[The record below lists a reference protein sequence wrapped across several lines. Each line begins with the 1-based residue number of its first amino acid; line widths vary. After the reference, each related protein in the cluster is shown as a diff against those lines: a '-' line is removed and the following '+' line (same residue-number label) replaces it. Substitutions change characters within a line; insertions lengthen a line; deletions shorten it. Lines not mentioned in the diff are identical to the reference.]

1 MSGIE
6 GALKYMADQ
15 DSGADYYVSG
25 GVNWAGFTL
34 EQLISMVA
42 DKASVPQLE
51 RLAEDWRST
60 GDGVVDAADYL
71 AEALDDLMDFWSGES
86 ADKARHTVALNA
98 QWVGDLG
105 ITAKDMGQPIEE
117 AAGALK
123 SAQEAMP
130 KLPPV
135 PPATLPASAPRGAE
149 QAALVTDGSPLAAAV
164 GATSAGSESAF
175 QAQAQQEEMKRVAIE
190 TMQRFEAAAVGI
202 DRATPHFDPA
212 STQLRP
218 RVDDVEVTPGGDVW
232 ISTVN
237 MTTGVDLRWQLLTGM
252 NDTHSSGQGVGG
264 LGGGGGGGGGFD
276 GLSSG
281 GGGGY
286 SGGGGGAMLP
296 GPVSGRAALGDG
308 PDRVT
313 GTPGGR
319 PGLPTAISGALPSG
333 GGPTGGGM
341 MGPMGM
347 GGAPMGGMGAA
358 GGAQAHRRRVPF
370 DADDPFDT
378 GEKASPPVI
387 GL

>member
-1 MSGIE
+1 
-6 GALKYMADQ
+6 MADQ
-15 DSGADYYVSG
+15 GTSADYYVSG

-34 EQLISMVA
+34 EQLIGMVA

-60 GDGVVDAADYL
+60 GGGVTDAADYL
-71 AEALDDLMDFWSGES
+71 ADALDDLMDFWSGES
-86 ADKARHTVALNA
+86 AEKARHTVALNA

-123 SAQEAMP
+123 AAQEAMP

-135 PPATLPASAPRGAE
+135 PPSTLPASAPRGAE
-149 QAALVTDGSPLAAAV
+149 HAALVTDGSPLGAAV
-164 GATSAGSESAF
+164 GGAAAGAESAF
-175 QAQAQQEEMKRVAIE
+175 QAQAAQEELKRVAIE

-202 DRATPHFDPA
+202 DRATPHFEA
-212 STQLRP
+212 QSTRLRP

-237 MTTGVDLRWQLLTGM
+237 MTAGVDLRWQLLTGM
-252 NDTHSSGQGVGG
+252 DDTHSSGQGVGG
-264 LGGGGGGGGGFD
+264 GGGGDGFGGFSAGGGGSVGS
-276 GLSSG
+276 LSG
-281 GGGGY
+281 GGGAG
-286 SGGGGGAMLP
+286 MLP
-296 GPVSGRAALGDG
+296 GPVSGRAALGDVS
-308 PDRVT
+308 DRVGGFT
-313 GTPGGR
+313 GGR
-319 PGLPTAISGALPSG
+319 SGLPTAASGVVSSVG
-333 GGPTGGGM
+333 GGPTGGM
-341 MGPMGM
+341 MGGM
-347 GGAPMGGMGAA
+347 GGAPVGGMGMGGQGA
-358 GGAQAHRRRVPF
+358 GQAHRRRVPF

>member
-1 MSGIE
+1 
-6 GALKYMADQ
+6 MADQ
-15 DSGADYYVSG
+15 GSGADHYVSG

-71 AEALDDLMDFWSGES
+71 ADALDDLMDFWSGES
-86 ADKARHTVALNA
+86 ADQARHTVALNA

-105 ITAKDMGQPIEE
+105 ITATDMGQPIEE

-123 SAQEAMP
+123 AAQEAMP
-130 KLPPV
+130 KLPTV
-135 PPATLPASAPRGAE
+135 PPTTLPASAPRGAE
-149 QAALVTDGSPLAAAV
+149 QAALVTDGSPLASAV
-164 GATSAGSESAF
+164 GATAAGSESAF
-175 QAQAQQEEMKRVAIE
+175 QAQAQQEEMKRVAVE

-237 MTTGVDLRWQLLTGM
+237 MTAGVDLRWQLLTGM
-252 NDTHSSGQGVGG
+252 NDTHTSGQGVGG
-264 LGGGGGGGGGFD
+264 LGGGGGGGRGGGGFD
-276 GLSSG
+276 GLSGGSYSGAG
-281 GGGGY
+281 GGIL
-286 SGGGGGAMLP
+286 A
-296 GPVSGRAALGDG
+296 GPVSGRAGLGDSPG
-308 PDRVT
+308 RVS

-319 PGLPTAISGALPSG
+319 PGLPTVVSGALPSG
-333 GGPTGGGM
+333 GPTGGM

-347 GGAPMGGMGAA
+347 GGAPMAGMGAGMGA
-358 GGAQAHRRRVPF
+358 GGQAHRRRVPF